1 MLHTPAET
9 PQRALPE
16 DGHTTRTH
24 THTHKHTHT
33 HTQVATVM
41 DAFTSSPTAGTSRY
55 TVRGCTGDPGAMLC
69 ANCPRIVRA
78 DVIDNGDST
87 YSASFT
93 ATRKGQYSVC
103 ACVSVRV
110 CV

>member
-1 MLHTPAET
+1 MGTLHACTQE
-9 PQRALPE
+9 
-16 DGHTTRTH
+16 HT
-24 THTHKHTHT
+24 HTHT

-41 DAFTSSPTAGTSRY
+41 DAFTSSPTAGDSRY